1 MNTRPFMAVEGSWT
15 LPPQSRVAAMTFAE
29 YAFLLFLL
37 LIFVGLKPFAV
48 RDMSDLQL
56 GQSGNGQG
64 DLWRQVAYLACF
76 SAIAIAAYL
85 KSGARIF
92 HAVPPVL
99 AILLGWCV
107 ITSLWA
113 PAPEVGVRRAGLEMV
128 IALSALLSAQTVGPE
143 RAIAILRTLLGAIL
157 VMNFASILLVH
168 QAVHLPDEPDKQL
181 IGNWRGLYY
190 HKNITGAVCSITALL
205 FFFRALDS
213 KRLLHWLLFAGA
225 VFFAIMTHSK
235 TSLGLLPV
243 ALLAGVVFRVTR
255 PKSLERWIVV
265 VAGCAIAALAVLIA
279 AVDFHAVERFLSDP
293 SELTGRVAIWRG
305 ELGFVRD
312 HPLFGSGFGS
322 FADTGSLSPLYNYVA
337 DKWVQGEA
345 HGHNAYLQLCVTIGG
360 IGFVLALSA
369 LLVVPLLAFRRV
381 ISREQIVFFAPL
393 FAIFIFVVLHNFVE
407 SDFLEGDGPAWVAFL
422 VMLGCLQAA
431 TVPAMKSIRLNLS
444 HWSAP

>member
-1 MNTRPFMAVEGSWT
+1 MAVEGSWT
-15 LPPQSRVAAMTFAE
+15 LPPQSRVEATAFAE
-29 YAFLLFLL
+29 CAFLLFLL
-37 LIFVGLKPFAV
+37 LIFVGLKPFAI
-48 RDMSDLQL
+48 RDMSGLPL
-56 GQSGNGQG
+56 GQSGNGEG
-64 DLWRQVAYLACF
+64 DVWRQVAYLGCF

-107 ITSLWA
+107 VTSLWA
-113 PAPEVGVRRAGLEMV
+113 AAPEVAMRRAGLETV
-128 IALSALLSAQTVGPE
+128 IVLSALLSVQTVGPE
-143 RAIAILRTLLGAIL
+143 RAIAILRVLLGAIL
-157 VMNFASILLVH
+157 VVNFASILLVH

-213 KRLLHWLLFAGA
+213 KRLLHWLVFAGA
-225 VFFAIMTHSK
+225 GFFAVMAHSK
-235 TSLGLLPV
+235 TSLGLLPI

-255 PKSLERWIVV
+255 PKSLERWILL
-265 VAGCAIAALAVLIA
+265 VAGCAIAALAVLMA
-279 AVDFHAVERFLSDP
+279 VVDFHTVGRFLSDP
-293 SELTGRVAIWRG
+293 TELTGRVAIWRA
-305 ELGFVRD
+305 ELGFIGD

-360 IGFVLALSA
+360 IGFLFALFA
-369 LLVVPLLAFRRV
+369 LLVLPLLAFHRIGVRD
-381 ISREQIVFFAPL
+381 RIVFFAPL
-393 FAIFIFVVLHNFVE
+393 FAIFVFVVLHNFVE

-422 VMLGCLQAA
+422 VMLGCLHAA
-431 TVPAMKSIRLNLS
+431 PVPARKSLRLNPAQ
-444 HWSAP
+444 WNAP